1 MTETCPLCAIV
12 AGRSSTPGGI
22 IHLDECWLV
31 VHHPGAHS
39 DPGELF
45 MILRRHAESIG
56 TLTAPEAASLGPL
69 LRAGVSAIEGV
80 VAPERV
86 YAASYN
92 ERVRHVH
99 FYLLPRTNAL
109 PAGHVASDL
118 FRRGRGLLRGW
129 GLASNPSAAA
139 RADAA
144 ERIRAEDVWRTLHD

>member
-22 IHLDECWLV
+22 IHNAECWLV
-31 VHHPGAHS
+31 VHHPGLQS
-39 DPGELF
+39 DPGELLV
-45 MILRRHAESIG
+45 ILRRHAESIG
-56 TLTAPEAASLGPL
+56 ALTEAEAAALGPVL
-69 LRAGVSAIEGV
+69 HAGVAGIERV

-86 YAASYN
+86 YTASYN
-92 ERVRHVH
+92 ERNRHVH
-99 FYLLPRTNAL
+99 FFLLPRTRAL
-109 PAGHVASDL
+109 PAGHVTSDL

-144 ERIRAEDVWRTLHD
+144 DRIRAEDVWRTLHD

>member
-12 AGRSSTPGGI
+12 AGRTRTPGGI
-22 IHLDECWLV
+22 IHDDEGWLV
-31 VHHPGAHS
+31 VHHPGLQS

-45 MILRRHAESIG
+45 VILRRHAESVAA
-56 TLTAPEAASLGPL
+56 LTAPGAAALGPL
-69 LRAGVSAIEGV
+69 LRASVAGIERVG
-80 VAPERV
+80 APERV
-86 YAASYN
+86 YTASYN

-99 FYLLPRTNAL
+99 FYLLPRTRAL
-109 PAGHVASDL
+109 PAGHVAADL

-144 ERIRAEDVWRTLHD
+144 ERIRAEDVWRNLHD

>member
-12 AGRSSTPGGI
+12 AGPTSTPGGI
-22 IHLDECWLV
+22 IHDDECWVV
-31 VHHPGAHS
+31 VHHPGPQS

-45 MILRRHAESIG
+45 VILRRHAESVG
-56 TLTAPEAASLGPL
+56 ALTAHEAASLGPL
-69 LRAGVSAIEGV
+69 LRAGVRAIERV

-86 YAASYN
+86 YTASYN

-99 FYLLPRTNAL
+99 FYLLPRTSAL

-129 GLASNPSAAA
+129 GLASTPSAAA
-139 RADAA
+139 RGDAA
-144 ERIRAEDVWRTLHD
+144 ERIRGEDVWRTLHD